1 MIFHPV
7 INKLSFFFVSQASR
21 IERNKMS
28 TRQLHL
34 NTWFVL
40 SSSLGPSSRPTL
52 SGFGFVLSLHVSAGE
67 GVKALI
73 LDTLCSSCF
82 SSSSSQSSEGNGVGE
97 SDEYDASFEV
107 YSSSSVL
114 YVGVAVSLIGFKERV
129 VEGACGSGVT
139 SSFPALSLS
148 IPHAATGGF
157 ATTEGFATTGG
168 FSVDP
173 RCLSLQLSAVWP
185 SRRQDLHFT
194 AFLQLAI

>member
-1 MIFHPV
+1 
-7 INKLSFFFVSQASR
+7 
-21 IERNKMS
+21 MS

-82 SSSSSQSSEGNGVGE
+82 SSSSSPSSEGNGVVE
-97 SDEYDASFEV
+97 SDFEV

-157 ATTEGFATTGG
+157 ATTEGFATLGG

-173 RCLSLQLSAVWP
+173 RGLSLQLYVVRSY
-185 SRRQDLHFT
+185 HFM